1 VAWFPARPATETQS
15 DPGYEVTNW
24 FGILSS
30 RGTPPVIVTM
40 LNGTLKK
47 ITQDAEFQSRM
58 GDLTL
63 FSLTL
68 SRLLRDAGFRLRIS
82 RTGCKRRKSAPN
94 CGLWFPSRCCSN
106 GENATENEQPTEGP

>member
-1 VAWFPARPATETQS
+1 MAWFPARPATETQS

-58 GDLTL
+58 AAQGTEP
-63 FSLTL
+63 FIL
-68 SRLLRDAGFRLRIS
+68 SSEQFKKFIASEVSKWAKLGSDYNLRV
-82 RTGCKRRKSAPN
+82 
-94 CGLWFPSRCCSN
+94 
-106 GENATENEQPTEGP
+106 E